1 MESKVLPKIPFEREE
16 DLHNLELLG
25 SADFILFMAGN
36 QFMVMPELI
45 AAFQEEC
52 PEAGNIFYETL
63 PPGLELKQIL
73 AGKAVFQEQVIEV
86 RPDVYTSVSEMSM
99 RQLQEAGM
107 IEPGGYSVY
116 LHNRIVLMVPEGN
129 PAGITCVADLGR
141 EEVRISQPNP
151 ENEDLGC
158 HVCNMYRHA
167 GGYDLVDAIMEDK
180 VDDGTT
186 LLTEVHHRET
196 PEGIISGQVDVG
208 PVWATEYAHARR
220 EGLPVEVVEPG
231 EELDQRDRVGYYICR
246 LTDAPNPENGDRF
259 VEFIT
264 GPRAQA
270 IYASYGFV
278 PCG

>member
-16 DLHNLELLG
+16 DLHNLDLLE
-25 SADFILFMAGN
+25 SADFVLFMAGN
-36 QFMVMPELI
+36 QYMVMPELI
-45 AAFQEEC
+45 SAFQEES

-73 AGKAVFQEQVIEV
+73 AGRAVFQDKVIEV
-86 RPDVYTSVSEMSM
+86 LPDVYTSVSEMSM
-99 RQLQEAGM
+99 RQLEEAGLLQ
-107 IEPGGYSVY
+107 PGAYQVY

-129 PAGITCVADLGR
+129 PAGISGVSDLGR
-141 EEVRISQPNP
+141 EEVRVSQPNP
-151 ENEDLGC
+151 ENEDIGC
-158 HVCNMYRHA
+158 HICNMYRKA
-167 GGYDLVDAIMEDK
+167 GGYDLVDIIMEDK

-196 PEGIISGQVDVG
+196 PEALVSGLVDVG
-208 PVWATEYAHARR
+208 PVWATEFVHARKL
-220 EGLPVEVVEPG
+220 GLPVDMVEPG
-231 EELDQRDRVGYYICR
+231 EELDQRDKVSYYICR
-246 LTDAPNPENGDRF
+246 LEGAPNPGNGQRF
-259 VEFIT
+259 IDFIT